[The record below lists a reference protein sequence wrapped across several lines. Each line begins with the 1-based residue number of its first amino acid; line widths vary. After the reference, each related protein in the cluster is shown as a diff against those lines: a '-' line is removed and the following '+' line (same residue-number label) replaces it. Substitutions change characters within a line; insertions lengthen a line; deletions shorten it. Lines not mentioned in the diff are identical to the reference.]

1 MCLSSISFFLPISSS
16 FSSLVS
22 SQPYFPSTFL
32 PYFLPYLLPFFPP
45 YFLPDFLPDFLSIF
59 FTIFSPY
66 CLPLFIPSFLLFFLF
81 HFLPD
86 VLPYFHSCFL
96 SYFLNFPSL
105 CFFSCFYLSFCP
117 ISVHNFLHFPMY
129 RCSSSLLPACC
140 SQKDAGWRRGLDC
153 SVLLVTKYTHT
164 RRVSMI
170 QRMYVHIHMYTCI
183 HM

>member
-45 YFLPDFLPDFLSIF
+45 YFLPDFLPDFLSI